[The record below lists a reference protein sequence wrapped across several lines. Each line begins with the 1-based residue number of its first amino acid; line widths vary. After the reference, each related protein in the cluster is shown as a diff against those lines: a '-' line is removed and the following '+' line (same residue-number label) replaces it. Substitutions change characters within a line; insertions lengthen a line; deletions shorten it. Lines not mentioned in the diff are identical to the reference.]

1 MTQTVSERRFPR
13 FAVQVPVRHASAAT
27 PQAPSRV
34 GWIRNLSQGGA
45 CIEMEERLPAPS
57 PLQIRLQT
65 DRGSVD
71 VEAQVVWEAERSA
84 EKPEDGG
91 GMLYGVAFTYLAPE
105 QMQAIQTL
113 LPAEGKMRR
122 SEVRVPVD
130 LPVTCRARGSEGPP
144 LEGRTGNISRGGL
157 LLRLSQELPTGTLV
171 DLTLHGTE
179 GPIHGEGE
187 VVWMDPAERR
197 TPGAPIKHGVR
208 FTAMGWSRAQT
219 LALLLTGSKQSATPS
234 PSA

>member
-13 FAVQVPVRHASAAT
+13 FAVQVPVRHPSAAT
-27 PQAPSRV
+27 AQAPFRV
-34 GWIRNLSQGGA
+34 GWTRNLSQGGA

>member
-13 FAVQVPVRHASAAT
+13 YAVQVPVRHASAAT

-57 PLQIRLQT
+57 SLQIRLQT

-71 VEAQVVWEAERSA
+71 VEAQVVWEAERA
-84 EKPEDGG
+84 PEKPEDGG
-91 GMLYGVAFTYLAPE
+91 GMLCGVAFTYLAPE

-113 LPAEGKMRR
+113 LPAEGANRR
-122 SEVRVPVD
+122 SEVRVPMD
-130 LPVTCRARGSEGPP
+130 LPVTCQARGSEGQP
-144 LEGRTGNISRGGL
+144 LEGKTGNISRGGL
-157 LLRLSQELPTGTLV
+157 LLRLSQELPAGTLV

-187 VVWMDPAERR
+187 VVWMDPPEQRMS
-197 TPGAPIKHGVR
+197 GAPIKHGVR

-219 LALLLTGSKQSATPS
+219 LALLLTGSKQSGAGA

>member
-1 MTQTVSERRFPR
+1 MTQTISERRFPR
-13 FAVQVPVRHASAAT
+13 FDVQVPVRHASAAT

-65 DRGSVD
+65 DQGSVD
-71 VEAQVVWEAERSA
+71 VEAQVVWEAERA
-84 EKPEDGG
+84 PEKPEDGG
-91 GMLYGVAFTYLAPE
+91 GVLCGVAFTYLAPE

-113 LPAEGKMRR
+113 LPAEGAMRR
-122 SEVRVPVD
+122 SEVRVPLD
-130 LPVTCRARGSEGPP
+130 LPVTCQARGSEGRP
-144 LEGRTGNISRGGL
+144 LEGKTGNISRGGL

-187 VVWMDPAERR
+187 VVWMDPAEQR

-208 FTAMGWSRAQT
+208 FTAMGWSRART
-219 LALLLTGSKQSATPS
+219 LALLLTGSQQPAAPS